1 MTFTVLKLIPILW
14 SCPLPSATIPF
25 LSRFELDANGVT
37 AVSYY
42 RLAGGVMTF
51 THTEVPPE
59 ARGAGIASRLI
70 AGALEAARARGLKIA
85 VRCAFVGAYL
95 AKHPEFDDLL
105 A

>member
-1 MTFTVLKLIPILW
+1 MAFIVLNQDPY
-14 SCPLPSATIPF
+14 CGHACCRPRQP
-25 LSRFELDANGVT
+25 LSRFELDADGVM

-42 RLAGGVMTF
+42 RLAGDVMTF

-70 AGALEAARARGLKIA
+70 AGALEAARARGLKIV
-85 VRCAFVGAYL
+85 VRWPFVSAYL
-95 AKHPEFDDLL
+95 AKHPEFNDLL